1 MSQHFHPLRV
11 AAIEPES
18 DSAKV
23 IRFELPPELREVFAF
38 EPGQYLTLRATVGGE
53 DLRRSYS
60 ICSSTQRFET
70 QGEIEV
76 GIKPVEGGV
85 FSNWAAQ
92 PVAG

>member
-60 ICSSTQRFET
+60 ICSAPHAN
-70 QGEIEV
+70 QGM
-76 GIKPVEGGV
+76 GRRRR
-85 FSNWAAQ
+85 
-92 PVAG
+92 